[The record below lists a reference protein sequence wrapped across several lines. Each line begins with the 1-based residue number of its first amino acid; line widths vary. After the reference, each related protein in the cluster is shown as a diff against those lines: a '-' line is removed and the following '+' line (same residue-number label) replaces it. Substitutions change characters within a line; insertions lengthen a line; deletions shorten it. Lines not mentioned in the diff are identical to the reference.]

1 MANREIIVPD
11 VGSFTALIQACT
23 GKTPHVMGKP
33 TKWFFECIQEAI
45 GKEIDPTRVAMFGDQ
60 LKTDIAFGRNNG
72 FRASVLVGTGIDR
85 LSDAEKVADEMK
97 PTHYLSKLSDLKKF
111 L

>member
-1 MANREIIVPD
+1 MPD
-11 VGSFTALIQACT
+11 VGSFTALIHACT
-23 GKTPHVMGKP
+23 GKTPLVMGKP

-45 GKEIDPTRVAMFGDQ
+45 GKEIDPLRVAMIGDQ

-72 FRASVLVGTGIDR
+72 FKASVLVGTGIDK
-85 LSDAEKVADEMK
+85 LSDAEKLADDMK
-97 PTHYLSKLSDLKKF
+97 PTHFLSRLSDLKKF

>member
-1 MANREIIVPD
+1 MPD

-23 GKTPHVMGKP
+23 GKTPLVMGKP
-33 TKWFFECIQEAI
+33 TQWFFECIQEAI
-45 GKEIDPTRVAMFGDQ
+45 GKEIDTARVAMFGDQ

-72 FRASVLVGTGIDR
+72 FKASVLVGTGIDR
-85 LSDAEKVADEMK
+85 LSSAEALPDDMK
-97 PTHYLSKLSDLKKF
+97 PTHFLSKLSDLKKF